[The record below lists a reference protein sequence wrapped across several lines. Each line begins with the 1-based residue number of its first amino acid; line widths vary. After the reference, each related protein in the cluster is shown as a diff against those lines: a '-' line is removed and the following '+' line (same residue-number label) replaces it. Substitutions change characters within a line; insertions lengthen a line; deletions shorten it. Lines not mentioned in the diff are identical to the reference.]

1 MWQNVQNEAQ
11 GHSPIRMPGR
21 LVRGRA
27 PARQARAGPRPN
39 PAEPCPGHWW
49 AEVGW
54 LPSAHNERMRAF
66 PGIEGRGRELQ
77 PTRLCSRGATPGWA
91 RNRST
96 RQAGDTLGTSTV
108 TTQAHV
114 GPSHLLLLK
123 SGCLGPSMPT
133 TRAAGRCLPGPCP
146 AAPFCKWG
154 GGPTTQTPGRPLV
167 PPATPLG
174 LCLLDPPPD
183 PLSLRRLPALGPW
196 GTNACLPRLPPF
208 LSQASFQNALLRD
221 F

>member
-27 PARQARAGPRPN
+27 PARQARAGPHPN

-77 PTRLCSRGATPGWA
+77 PTRLCSRGATPGRA

-114 GPSHLLLLK
+114 GPSHLPLLK
-123 SGCLGPSMPT
+123 SGCLGPSSEPPVRPGDASQDPVQRLPFVNGVGDQLHKRRDGPWSLPPPLSASVSWT
-133 TRAAGRCLPGPCP
+133 LHLTLCPCGASRRWAPGERTRVCP
-146 AAPFCKWG
+146 A
-154 GGPTTQTPGRPLV
+154 
-167 PPATPLG
+167 
-174 LCLLDPPPD
+174 CLLSYHRPPSKM
-183 PLSLRRLPALGPW
+183 L
-196 GTNACLPRLPPF
+196 F
-208 LSQASFQNALLRD
+208 
-221 F
+221 